1 MPLAIEAIH
10 AREVLDSR
18 GQPTVEVEV
27 ALTGGWSGRA
37 IVPSGASTGRH
48 EALELRDGDRHRYRG
63 RGVLQAVHNVNEI
76 IAPELKGADAN
87 EQQEID
93 GRLIALDGT
102 PNKSRLGANAL
113 LGVSLGVARAVAAAR
128 EAPLWLSLGGDRAHV
143 LPLPMVNIIS
153 GGLHAGQN
161 LDFQDFLVMP
171 VGAETYGQALAMS
184 VAVYQSTRE
193 LLADRGLSTL
203 KADEGGF
210 GPALSGHRAA
220 LDILLEAVERAHYQP
235 GKDIAFA
242 IDVAATHFFDGERYQ
257 LTTEGEAYD
266 ATSLVEL
273 LAGWVAQYPI
283 VSIEDG
289 LAEDDWEG
297 WKTLTARLGGAV
309 QLIGD
314 DLFTTNPERVQ
325 RGIGEGVA
333 NAVLVKMNQIGT
345 LTETLQVVELAQ
357 RAGYRSVIS
366 ARSGESEDSSIAD
379 IAVATTAG
387 QIKIGSVA
395 QSERL
400 AKYNQL
406 LRIEEELGDRAVFAG
421 RKELSAI
428 SYQLSAGRQ
437 QKPPQAPA

>member
-1 MPLAIEAIH
+1 MPLAIEAIR

-18 GQPTVEVEV
+18 GQPTVEVEI

-48 EALELRDGDRHRYRG
+48 EALELRDGDLHRYRG

-93 GRLIALDGT
+93 GRLVALDGT
-102 PNKSRLGANAL
+102 ANKSRLGANAL

-128 EAPLWLSLGGDRAHV
+128 EKPLWLSLGGDRAHV

-161 LDFQDFLVMP
+161 LDFQDFLVVP
-171 VGAETYGQALAMS
+171 VGADTYSRALAMS
-184 VAVYQSTRE
+184 VDVYQSTRE
-193 LLADRGLSTL
+193 LLAERGLSTL

-210 GPALSGHRAA
+210 GPALAGNRAA
-220 LDILLEAVERAHYQP
+220 LDLLLEAVERAGYQP
-235 GKDIAFA
+235 GKDIGFA
-242 IDVAATHFFDGERYQ
+242 IDVAATHFFDGERYR
-257 LTTEGEAYD
+257 LATEGEVYD
-266 ATSLVEL
+266 APSLVEL
-273 LAGWVAQYPI
+273 LAGWVKRYPI

-297 WKTLTARLGGAV
+297 WKTLTARLGGSV

-314 DLFTTNPERVQ
+314 DLFTTNPERLD
-325 RGIGEGVA
+325 RGIGEDVA

-345 LTETLQVVELAQ
+345 LTETLQVVDLAK
-357 RAGYRSVIS
+357 RAGYRTVIS

-379 IAVATTAG
+379 IAVATNAG
-387 QIKIGSVA
+387 QIKIGSIA

-406 LRIEEELGDRAVFAG
+406 LRIEEQLGDRAVFAG
-421 RKELSAI
+421 RKEL
-428 SYQLSAGRQ
+428 R
-437 QKPPQAPA
+437 KKAPA